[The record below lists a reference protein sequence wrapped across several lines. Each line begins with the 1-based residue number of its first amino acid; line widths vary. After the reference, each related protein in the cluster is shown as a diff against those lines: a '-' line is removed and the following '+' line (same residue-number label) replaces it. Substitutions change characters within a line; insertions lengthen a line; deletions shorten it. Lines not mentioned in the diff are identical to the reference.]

1 MNRNCLAP
9 IIVGGTV
16 FLSGLPVVEER
27 EHFHI
32 EQRQY
37 QEPDK
42 MTYENPSSTAT
53 FVTGVVGL
61 FDHDRN
67 FQ

>member
-1 MNRNCLAP
+1 MKRNHFAP

-16 FLSGLPVVEER
+16 FLSGLPVMEER
-27 EHFHI
+27 ERFHI

-53 FVTGVVGL
+53 VITGVVGL
-61 FDHDRN
+61 FDQDKN